1 MNKPG
6 TTQPNLTVEDLEQAV
21 TYGTQAFLSREYA
34 EAEKE
39 LLWPRVWQ
47 MAERIEV
54 IPGLGDFF
62 TYNVGDESIIV
73 VRVAE
78 GSSGDALR
86 AYYNVC
92 PHRGRQLVD
101 TPDGVNSV
109 TGNRRNF
116 ICAFHGWTYD
126 LEGKNTFVLDPQD
139 WKGAL
144 DAECTSLSKLR
155 VDTWGGW
162 VWITM
167 NPDSEPL
174 EEFLGDAGRI
184 LSHFQLDRMRY
195 KWRQWVVYPCNWKT
209 ALEAFMEPYH
219 VTGTHSQLLAHGE
232 YYAYSAAYGLH
243 GVSGFDQRDPAFKM
257 SQSSSVTRAGKGEDA
272 RVSTYE
278 LIEENY
284 RTLKGAA
291 STDTLVNAASRLKD
305 ELPEGTAPA
314 DVIAHWLKSA
324 KADDA
329 ARGVDWPEIPDEVMA
344 EAGLAWN
351 IFPNMSV
358 LHGVTFALCYRT
370 RPYGD
375 DPNMCVFESYAIE
388 RYPDGAEPTTEW
400 VNLPATAENWGA
412 ILAQDFSNM
421 AWVQKGMK
429 SRGFRGTLPNPHQE
443 RKVTNFH
450 RNLARFMGRG
460 EPRLLK

>member
-1 MNKPG
+1 MNKPENMPCG
-6 TTQPNLTVEDLEQAV
+6 LAVGDLEQAL
-21 TYGTQAFLSREYA
+21 TYGTEAFLSREYA

-47 MAERIEV
+47 MAERLEV
-54 IPGLGDFF
+54 NPKLGDFF
-62 TYNVGDESIIV
+62 TYNVGDESIVV

-78 GSSGDALR
+78 GSGGDALR

-126 LEGKNTFVLDPQD
+126 LEGANTFILDKQD

-144 DAECTSLSKLR
+144 TPECTSLSKLKL
-155 VDTWGGW
+155 DTWGGW

-174 EEFLGDAGRI
+174 VDYLGDAGRI
-184 LSHFQLDRMRY
+184 VSHFQLDRMRY
-195 KWRQWVVYPCNWKT
+195 KWRQWVVY
-209 ALEAFMEPYH
+209 
-219 VTGTHSQLLAHGE
+219 
-232 YYAYSAAYGLH
+232 
-243 GVSGFDQRDPAFKM
+243 
-257 SQSSSVTRAGKGEDA
+257 
-272 RVSTYE
+272 
-278 LIEENY
+278 
-284 RTLKGAA
+284 
-291 STDTLVNAASRLKD
+291 
-305 ELPEGTAPA
+305 
-314 DVIAHWLKSA
+314 
-324 KADDA
+324 
-329 ARGVDWPEIPDEVMA
+329 
-344 EAGLAWN
+344 
-351 IFPNMSV
+351 
-358 LHGVTFALCYRT
+358 
-370 RPYGD
+370 GD
-375 DPNMCVFESYAIE
+375 DPDMCVFESYAIE
-388 RYPDGAEPTTEW
+388 RYPEGQEPATEW
-400 VNLPATAENWGA
+400 VNLPATAEHWGA

-443 RKVTNFH
+443 RKITNFH
-450 RNLARFMGRG
+450 RNLARYMGRG